1 MKKEVLLPA
10 NFSSKTLSMKFKVLL
25 SLFVSV
31 VLTISIF
38 AKDISVTVAE
48 KVAINLLFEKTNTF
62 DKAVDYN
69 SFQILESYKVANA
82 YYVINFEKG
91 WVLVS
96 ADDAMTPVIG
106 YNFENNFPSPEVLDE
121 NVKSWMQNFVDQK
134 QYINK
139 NNIKAEATT
148 LAEWEKYTSNNP
160 ELFLATGE
168 RNEVEILL
176 TGKWNQDSPYNV
188 QCPED
193 AAGPGGHVYVG
204 CVATAMVQIMY
215 YWRYPIQGSG
225 VHSHNWPPYG
235 TMTVNYGNATYEWDA
250 MLDRIDNASPDEI
263 AEIGYHAAISV
274 DMMFSPDGSGAY
286 SWDVPYAM
294 RTYFNYDN
302 SVQYVEKG
310 NYSFATWETMLQ
322 TELDNARP
330 MYYSGFSNSGGH
342 AFVCDAY
349 QGSNFYHFNFG
360 WSGSSNGYYTLQDV
374 GGFNSGQGMVRY
386 IEPDDANYPYIA
398 DGADTLRYFSGS
410 FTDGSGPAEDYPSGM
425 SASWLI
431 DPQTDIDSIESITLS
446 FTSFKTS
453 ATDYVRIYDG
463 ATTDKALLGEYS
475 GDNLPDNITSSN
487 NKMLVTFNPSGSGS
501 GFKAEYKTASPKWC
515 NSQTYTEPT
524 GILTDGSGSF
534 YYDNSTTCVYIIDH
548 PEAVQ
553 ISIEFTAFSTEAD
566 KDFVQVY
573 NGNNN
578 QLIGEFSGHQLPETI
593 SEETDVL
600 IIVWN
605 TSSSVRDDGWLAN
618 YWVDGVGV
626 EENTAGN
633 FLAYPNPTD
642 GQLNIQF
649 DFEQLQHPDIRLL
662 SIDGK
667 LIFSETLSGTS
678 GSYKNTFDI
687 SDQPKGIYIL
697 SIIADNKKVN
707 RKVVIK

>member
-1 MKKEVLLPA
+1 MK
-10 NFSSKTLSMKFKVLL
+10 TKVLL
-25 SLFVSV
+25 SLFISV

-38 AKDISVTVAE
+38 AKDISVSTAE

-62 DKAVDYN
+62 DKSIDYSN
-69 SFQILESYKVANA
+69 LQIIESYKVANA

-96 ADDAMTPVIG
+96 ADDSMTPVIG
-106 YNFENNFPSPEVLDE
+106 YNFEDNFPSPEVLDE
-121 NVKSWMQNFVDQK
+121 NVKSWMQNFVDQVE
-134 QYINK
+134 YINK
-139 NNIKAEATT
+139 NDIKAEAAT
-148 LAEWEKYTSNNP
+148 LAEWEKYSSDNP
-160 ELFLATGE
+160 DLFLSAGE

-176 TGKWNQDSPYNV
+176 TGKWNQDNPYNL

-215 YWRYPIQGSG
+215 YWRYPTQGSG

-250 MLDRIDNASPDEI
+250 MLDRIDNSNPDEI

-360 WSGSSNGYYTLQDV
+360 WSGSSNGYFTLQDV

-386 IEPDDANYPYIA
+386 IEPEDANYPYIA

-410 FTDGSGPAEDYPSGM
+410 FTDGSGPSEDYPSGM
-425 SASWLI
+425 NASWLI

-487 NKMLVTFNPSGSGS
+487 NKMLITFHPSGSGS
-501 GFKAEYKTASPKWC
+501 GFKAEYKTTSPKWC

-548 PEAVQ
+548 PEATR

-566 KDFVQVY
+566 KDFVQIY

-578 QLIGEFSGHQLPETI
+578 QLLGEFSGHELPETI

-600 IIVWN
+600 ILVWN
-605 TSSSVRDDGWLAN
+605 TSSSVRDDGWVAN

-662 SIDGK
+662 SINGK
-667 LIFSETLSGTS
+667 LIFSETLSGTT